1 MILSNYNFYLFLVTI
16 FLLVEFQRT
25 AVLLFNRRMPLYVHQ
40 SFDLLFSSL
49 RMRKVHKYFHLF
61 LSDWMLHTTAE
72 IHHLSLIKTLFLL
85 SWGCTQNK
93 DIQLFLHKLIREVNR
108 QGLELD
114 FFIPAPN
121 PATSV
126 LLHIFI
132 DCIPINCLKKSHFSA
147 LKQ

>member
-16 FLLVEFQRT
+16 LLLQVSQRT
-25 AVLLFNRRMPLYVHQ
+25 AVLLFNRRKPLYVHQ
-40 SFDLLFSSL
+40 SLNLLFLSL
-49 RMRKVHKYFHLF
+49 RMRRVHRYFHLL
-61 LSDWMLHTTAE
+61 LSGWMLHTTAK

-85 SWGCTQNK
+85 NWGCTQNK
-93 DIQLFLHKLIREVNR
+93 DIHLFLHKLIREVNR

-114 FFIPAPN
+114 LFIPAPN